1 MIQGEQVQDSELST
15 QAVIYLGP
23 GSMSLMVAE
32 VVQDRIRLLDFLQ
45 QPVPMARDIF
55 RFHRIS
61 RHTMDRCVQII
72 GDYLEILKE
81 YGTGSRLS
89 VRLMI
94 SNIIS
99 EADNVDVF
107 VNRMHV
113 AHGLRGRPD

>member
-23 GSMSLMVAE
+23 SSMSLMVAE
-32 VVQDRIRLLDFLQ
+32 AVRDRIRLLDFLQ

-72 GDYLEILKE
+72 GDYLEISQ
-81 YGTGSRLS
+81 GIRSRQQAFRP
-89 VRLMI
+89 VH
-94 SNIIS
+94 
-99 EADNVDVF
+99 DF
-107 VNRMHV
+107 QH
-113 AHGLRGRPD
+113 HFRGG